1 VKKPEQVPL
10 ALTEAERNLILE
22 DLVYIEEDYASVIR
36 ATPTNK
42 PVRFALDDWKSLIGC
57 IATEATQ
64 ARDKRLKK
72 ELDRLHARI
81 RSLLEDDKP
90 PTALKIY
97 RGGDEEVPEDGHDY
111 DESEG

>member
-1 VKKPEQVPL
+1 MPL
-10 ALTEAERNLILE
+10 ALTEAERKLILE
-22 DLVYIEEDYASVIR
+22 DLVYVEDNYASVIR
-36 ATPTNK
+36 ATPTDQ
-42 PVRFALDDWKSLIGC
+42 PVRFALDDWKSLGGC
-57 IATEATQ
+57 IAAEANH

-97 RGGDEEVPEDGHDY
+97 RGEEESSKDAVKLSGQDISNDED
-111 DESEG
+111 